1 MPGVNLGAAWLS
13 THALSK
19 RRRFCPLVSN
29 PQTDT
34 ATAVENQRMTRR
46 LLRLDNQG
54 LTVATE
60 SPFPSEARL
69 HAAIAAHPEVLPSE
83 DLGLGPL
90 VALAEELDFGH
101 GPLDLL
107 AVDPSGRLAIIE
119 FKRGTENPD
128 VRKVIAQLLDYGAAL
143 WRQTVESLTERINA
157 GYVPLNQSLLAHVTV
172 RLEALGVDFDP
183 VVFLE
188 GLAACLDRGDFVFL
202 YVARDLDSRTKKVMT
217 FLAEGPRMTFFAVEV
232 DHFSEDATSAVMV
245 PRTAFIP
252 SWVAL
257 QTRAGSTP
265 SPTLTDAMAQG
276 SEAVREVIR
285 LMEQLAPDLGL
296 VIDNTKAARHF
307 RPEKSRGGLSVYPS
321 DGKAYW
327 DISTFRRDGQDD
339 VAEMFRTRL
348 SALAGKDVAAQ
359 WPGVTCEALLAD
371 WSTSVESLIRPY
383 FQAWAQHRRTLLA

>member
-1 MPGVNLGAAWLS
+1 
-13 THALSK
+13 
-19 RRRFCPLVSN
+19 
-29 PQTDT
+29 
-34 ATAVENQRMTRR
+34 MTRR
-46 LLRLDNQG
+46 LLRLDDQG

-107 AVDPSGRLAIIE
+107 AIDASGRLVIIE

-143 WRQTVESLTERINA
+143 WRQSVESLTERINA
-157 GYVPLNQSLLAHVTV
+157 GHAPLDQSLLAHVTV
-172 RLEALGVDFDP
+172 RLEALGVEFDP
-183 VVFLE
+183 DLFLE

-202 YVARDLDSRTKKVMT
+202 YVARDLDDRTKRVMT

-232 DHFSEDATSAVMV
+232 DHFVGQDATAAVMV

-257 QTRAGSTP
+257 QTTAGATP
-265 SPTLTDAMAQG
+265 SLALTDAMAQG
-276 SEAVREVIR
+276 SEALREVVR
-285 LMEQLAPDLGL
+285 RMEALAPQLGL
-296 VIDNTKAARHF
+296 LIDNTKAARHF
-307 RPEKSRGGLSVYPS
+307 RPEKNKGGISVYPS

-327 DISTFRRDGQDD
+327 DISTFRRDGQDEI
-339 VAEMFRTRL
+339 AEMFRSRL

-359 WPGVTCEALLAD
+359 WPGIACEALLAD
-371 WSTSVESLIRPY
+371 WDTSVKSLIAPY
-383 FQAWAQHRRTLLA
+383 FEAWVRHTDLRDTGDPSARTPPQCGPVT